1 LWLAETSSQ
10 QPISQTTWLKVTPH
24 CNHCFSLLYA
34 SGGHLSESLENASFK
49 ELVEPVKIA
58 FSGFD
63 IAD

>member
-1 LWLAETSSQ
+1 
-10 QPISQTTWLKVTPH
+10 
-24 CNHCFSLLYA
+24 LLYA